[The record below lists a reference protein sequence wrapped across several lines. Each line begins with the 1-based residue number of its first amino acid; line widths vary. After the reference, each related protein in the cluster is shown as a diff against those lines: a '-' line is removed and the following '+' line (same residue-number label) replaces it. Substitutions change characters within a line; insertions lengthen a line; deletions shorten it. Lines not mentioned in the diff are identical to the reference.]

1 MQFSWMKVAI
11 YLLTFLTYAY
21 SGYGSSTIVHVR
33 VFCSGI
39 CKGDANLY
47 SWVLSP
53 RQLRDAIIAAEAI
66 FGDVFKNMIVLVRKF
81 RTVHEVFDAA
91 VEENC
96 VYQCPAPDIGGP
108 APRAVQ
114 NKFYTPTADGCGSL
128 GLRISTDYLPAA
140 EMETCCNA
148 HDICYETCNS
158 DKELCDLDF
167 KRCLYK
173 YCDSYEKSIASDLMT
188 KGCKA
193 AAKMLFTG
201 TLTLGCRSYLDCQK
215 RSCYCAPGKSSSS
228 SSNGNHKQQ
237 QWNSREK
244 QQRQKYGWK
253 DRNEI

>member
-11 YLLTFLTYAY
+11 YMLTFLTYAY
-21 SGYGSSTIVHVR
+21 SGYGSSTIVH
-33 VFCSGI
+33 
-39 CKGDANLY
+39 
-47 SWVLSP
+47 
-53 RQLRDAIIAAEAI
+53 LRDAIIAAEAI
-66 FGDVFKNMIVLVRKF
+66 FGDVFKNLITVVRKF

-96 VYQCPAPDIGGP
+96 IYQCPSPEGGGP

-114 NKFYTPTADGCGSL
+114 NKFYTPTSDGCGSL
-128 GLRISTDYLPAA
+128 GLRISTEFLPAA

-148 HDICYETCNS
+148 HDICYDTCNS

-173 YCDSYEKSIASDLMT
+173 YCDSYEKSLASDLMM

-201 TLTLGCRSYLDCQK
+201 TLTLGCRSYLDSQK
-215 RSCYCAPGKSSSS
+215 RSCYCAPVKS
-228 SSNGNHKQQ
+228 G
-237 QWNSREK
+237 NSRYANSKERPQQAGGQQK
-244 QQRQKYGWK
+244 QQKYGWK
-253 DRNEI
+253 DRNDM

>member
-21 SGYGSSTIVHVR
+21 SGYGSSTIVH
-33 VFCSGI
+33 
-39 CKGDANLY
+39 
-47 SWVLSP
+47 
-53 RQLRDAIIAAEAI
+53 LRDAIIAAEAI
-66 FGDVFKNMIVLVRKF
+66 FGDVFKNLIVLVRKF

-91 VEENC
+91 VDENC
-96 VYQCPAPDIGGP
+96 IYQCPAPDIGGP

-128 GLRISTDYLPAA
+128 GLRISTDYLPAK
-140 EMETCCNA
+140 EMETCCND
-148 HDICYETCNS
+148 HDICYDTCNS

-173 YCDSYEKSIASDLMT
+173 YCDSYEKSIASDLMM

-201 TLTLGCRSYLDCQK
+201 TLTLGCRSYLDSQQ
-215 RSCYCAPGKSSSS
+215 RSCYCAPPKSSSY
-228 SSNGNHKQQ
+228 NGNRQGNS
-237 QWNSREK
+237 NSREK